1 MSPLLLSITRTLPPA
16 SDQPAA
22 AAPEPS
28 TSGRRPGPA
37 LARRRRSAGAIYESR
52 ALGRLE
58 YVPMP
63 WGRASFWYGHQR
75 MPDSRVGLQI
85 VCEVELDELPT
96 AAHAATV
103 VALRRNQVSDALA
116 CLPLINQRLRAL
128 GQSRQLVEEDLALAA
143 IYLRPRPMIEP
154 CYELEYHVSGAR
166 QMVVAV
172 SFEHGKPRQARIEP
186 IAALPTR

>member
-1 MSPLLLSITRTLPPA
+1 MSPLLLSITRTLPCATARPA
-16 SDQPAA
+16 D
-22 AAPEPS
+22 AAPMPPAPACEPRS
-28 TSGRRPGPA
+28 A
-37 LARRRRSAGAIYESR
+37 AARRRRRAGAVYESR

-63 WGRASFWYGHQR
+63 WGRNSFWYGHQR

-85 VCEVELDELPT
+85 VCEVEYDELPS

-103 VALRRNQVSDALA
+103 VSLRRNQVTDALA
-116 CLPLINQRLRAL
+116 CLPLINQRLRVL
-128 GQSRQLVEEDLALAA
+128 GLSRRLVEEDLALAA

-154 CYELEYHVSGAR
+154 CYELEYHAEGAP

-186 IAALPTR
+186 IAALPAR